1 MKKISISFLALFA
14 AILSF
19 AQTNPGDTIVV
30 QTFTFGSPQNA
41 WFVFPS
47 DTMRYE
53 KIMMKYTLKCNPAQ
67 NPACGEWDYLTNT
80 YVYDHTGLLDS
91 SRVVQ
96 PTFMINGTS
105 PDSIAYSTT
114 PTYAYDSTWQHFIV
128 HSTTNSLSTDTIGSG
143 TASSLAPFGASKPVS
158 RCQFLWK
165 ASEMTAAGMTAG
177 NITGLQFYLQSIG
190 AALRNLTLRT
200 QHTILD

>member
-1 MKKISISFLALFA
+1 MFVSLSLKPQQVKTEQINRHFPGLHEMAVPLRSKLLFPGNPFPGRYRLQLLPLMKKISFSILALFA

-19 AQTNPGDTIVV
+19 AQTNPGDRIVV

-91 SRVVQ
+91 SRIVQ
-96 PTFMINGTS
+96 PTCMIENTNHVQS
-105 PDSIAYSTT
+105 PIAYYHT
-114 PTYAYDSTWQHFIV
+114 
-128 HSTTNSLSTDTIGSG
+128 L
-143 TASSLAPFGASKPVS
+143 
-158 RCQFLWK
+158 
-165 ASEMTAAGMTAG
+165 
-177 NITGLQFYLQSIG
+177 YL
-190 AALRNLTLRT
+190 
-200 QHTILD
+200 